1 MRLKIL
7 LILTLCNLCFF
18 TQISVAQKYQMPKVT
33 KLYPPIPDYYKP
45 IEYRFSNEIN
55 DVIGGFISNND
66 TTKKSFWGQLEI
78 SDSINELRIWD
89 YYNPPIFS
97 IDSTTDLLGKLLSST
112 NRYCNVRNHKIPITF
127 PSDTEFGGYGC
138 VMTGTPLVIKF
149 KQIKYGQYKIIW
161 VGHYD

>member
-1 MRLKIL
+1 MRLQIL

-33 KLYPPIPDYYKP
+33 KLYPTIPDYYKP

-55 DVIGGFISNND
+55 DVIGGFISKID
-66 TTKKSFWGQLEI
+66 TTENSFWGQLEI
-78 SDSINELRIWD
+78 CDSINELRIWD
-89 YYNPPIFS
+89 YYNPPLIS
-97 IDSTTDLLGKLLSST
+97 IDTTTDLLGKLLSST
-112 NRYCNVRNHKIPITF
+112 NRYCNVRNHIIPITF
-127 PSDTEFGGYGC
+127 PSDTEFGGYGF

-161 VGHYD
+161 VGQYD